1 MPASTLRFQVGV
13 IAAGGVVG
21 VLAALLGTRVLTT
34 QLWGV
39 TANDP
44 ATFGAVVAVV
54 VAVGL
59 AAGYFPARRATR
71 VDPVVA
77 LRYE

>member
-1 MPASTLRFQVGV
+1 
-13 IAAGGVVG
+13 
-21 VLAALLGTRVLTT
+21 LLGTRVLTT

-44 ATFGAVVAVV
+44 ATLGVVVALV
-54 VAVGL
+54 VAVGI

-71 VDPVVA
+71 VDPMVA

>member
-1 MPASTLRFQVGV
+1 MVMTKTLGM
-13 IAAGGVVG
+13 IAAGGVFG
-21 VLAALLGTRVLTT
+21 VLTALLGTRVLTT

-44 ATFGAVVAVV
+44 ATLGAVVAVV
-54 VAVGL
+54 VAVGI

-71 VDPVVA
+71 VDPMVA